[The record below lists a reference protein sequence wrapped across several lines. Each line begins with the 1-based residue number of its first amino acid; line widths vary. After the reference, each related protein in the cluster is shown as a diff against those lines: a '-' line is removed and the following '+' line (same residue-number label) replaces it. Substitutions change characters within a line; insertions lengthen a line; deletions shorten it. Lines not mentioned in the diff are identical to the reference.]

1 MELDPIIGSTY
12 ASAKDCTL
20 GSKSQMITGP
30 QNDNQMCKKKIVK
43 SPINLQCIFFSIT
56 TEHWDVVLDL
66 HPDLIFFLILSI
78 DKL

>member
-12 ASAKDCTL
+12 ALAKDCTL
-20 GSKSQMITGP
+20 GSKSQKITGP

-43 SPINLQCIFFSIT
+43 SPINLHCMYFFSII

-66 HPDLIFFLILSI
+66 NPDLIFFSY
-78 DKL
+78 